1 MLTREE
7 EIGLAYGAWVTSHPV
22 GADHGD
28 SFIAGAQWADKNPKN
43 KWRDASVLPKDDDYV
58 LADVVSRHGRVLLH
72 AHEIVCYYHRIHAW
86 YDIHYKPVNVARWQP
101 LPELPKDDE

>member
-43 KWRDASVLPKDDDYV
+43 KWRDAAYVHPPFDEEVLVIDKQGEYAVAYFSHVYGDYFT
-58 LADVVSRHGRVLLH
+58 LDG
-72 AHEIVCYYHRIHAW
+72 EPI
-86 YDIHYKPVNVARWQP
+86 NVTHWQP